1 MRIKRFR
8 AGPAYAGQFLEVSDR
23 GLLHGLK
30 ITEGIPEQTG
40 RGRPYSR
47 QTHDFPGHGSTCA
60 GAAVTGDGETMGGV
74 AYLLQKKDLRA
85 SLPERKGI
93 AAARQENSVSHV
105 AGSSVSMSGL
115 VPGLGYA
122 RKREKPRLSGIL
134 ESLFHGC
141 NLASASVYKQQIRP
155 GRAALGDAAHDPVV
169 QAPVVISAIRHGIIT
184 VVTL

>member
-1 MRIKRFR
+1 M
-8 AGPAYAGQFLEVSDR
+8 
-23 GLLHGLK
+23 
-30 ITEGIPEQTG
+30 
-40 RGRPYSR
+40 
-47 QTHDFPGHGSTCA
+47 
-60 GAAVTGDGETMGGV
+60 TGDGETMGGV

-141 NLASASVYKQQIRP
+141 NLASASVYKQQLRP